1 MPMLQSILMSFVI
14 IASPIV
20 LTISIYNINTLMS
33 LSLVYGGLGFLT
45 FWWELCRSLD
55 SRLLE
60 SVYAMHENFNPIT
73 GTLNYMDD
81 AILKFVIII
90 LYVMMPMIWFGLLG
104 FAGYKVNALGIDSSI
119 NKISQTTQQGSQI
132 ITGKMKI

>member
-1 MPMLQSILMSFVI
+1 MSTTSTSTSTSVI

-20 LTISIYNINTLMS
+20 LTISAYSLTTLMS

-55 SRLLE
+55 SKLLE
-60 SVYAMHENFNPIT
+60 AVYSMHSNFNPIT

-104 FAGYKVNALGIDSSI
+104 FAGYKVNALGIDAAMDKVSQGTQKGTETI
-119 NKISQTTQQGSQI
+119 KNKLAR
-132 ITGKMKI
+132 